1 MANRSSLSAVEFGA
15 LYGNTTLA
23 YKFNK
28 GWDETT
34 KIWADDAAP
43 LVPRHSIHV
52 MASDISGPALEYGLR
67 RGIFNDICVHDFK
80 PFPPELSAAVA
91 DADMLFCLMATNYL
105 KTLQWQRICLQFL
118 GDRTK
123 PKMLVYNVVAAFDKR
138 NLSPEVLFASI
149 KNWRASTHFIKHRNF
164 SDEERPAHHN
174 CRESWTLTY
183 VVRFEADTSALPN

>member
-1 MANRSSLSAVEFGA
+1 
-15 LYGNTTLA
+15 
-23 YKFNK
+23 
-28 GWDETT
+28 
-34 KIWADDAAP
+34 
-43 LVPRHSIHV
+43 

-91 DADMLFCLMATNYL
+91 DADMLFCLMVMPLASGGHDGRCRTAELHSLLRTHTTPFRRPQATNYL